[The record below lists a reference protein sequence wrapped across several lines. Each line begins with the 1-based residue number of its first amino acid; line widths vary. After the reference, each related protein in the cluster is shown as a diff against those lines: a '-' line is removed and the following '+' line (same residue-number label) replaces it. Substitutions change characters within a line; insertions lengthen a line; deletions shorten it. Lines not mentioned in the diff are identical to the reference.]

1 VVTLR
6 AYAGKRLKVDL
17 TRGDYFVEDISNAQ
31 LKMFLGGRG
40 LNSAVLFDEINPSI
54 APLSPDN
61 VLIIG
66 VGPLTGT
73 ICSGSNRFTITAK
86 SPHTGIL
93 GDANAGGFFGP
104 EVKYAGFNQ
113 ILVRGRSP
121 KPVYLKIFNGSVE
134 IKDASHLWG
143 KDVWE
148 TDLLLK
154 EEVGDSDAKVACIG
168 PAAENGVTYAGV
180 VTSLVRIAART
191 GMGTVMASKNLK
203 AVVVRG
209 TQPVEVEDFDLFDK
223 IVKEIEEQV
232 YASPDYL
239 GRSTMGSTRLV
250 NPLNQLGFLVS
261 YHFKTGVFPE
271 ADKISGETLRDR
283 YNVKVKACGSCPLPC
298 SRFHV
303 VKSGRFAGL
312 ASEGPEY
319 ETLGSIGSRCGV
331 DDIEVILKANDKLN
345 RYGLDSITS
354 GEVIALA
361 MECYERGL
369 LTRDQLNGLDLRWG
383 NADAMLTLIDMIAYK
398 KGIGEKMAYGA
409 KKFGEFVGKG
419 ADKLA
424 AQVKG
429 LEIIAGEPRGMK
441 AFALTYA
448 VSSRGADH
456 LRAEPM
462 FELSNNAELA
472 VKRFGA
478 KEAAFRLEYKAKG
491 RVVKYYEE
499 CAALAD
505 SLTMCKNITAMLD
518 GPPRHYELE
527 EVVARILRAALGWD
541 MQPKDVLQIG
551 ERIINIERAF
561 VVREGVTRKD
571 DVLPERFLKEPL
583 PPECGPS
590 AGSVVELEPMLDE
603 YYEVRRWDKSTGIPR
618 ASTLKQLGLNY
629 AADNLAAYIKLPD

>member
-1 VVTLR
+1 LK
-6 AYAGKRLKVDL
+6 AYAGKRLRVDL
-17 TRGDYFVEDISNAQ
+17 SRGDYYVEDIREDQ

-40 LNSAVLFDEINPSI
+40 LNSAVLFDEVNPNVN
-54 APLSPDN
+54 PLSPEN

-104 EVKYAGFNQ
+104 ELKYAGLDQ
-113 ILVRGRSP
+113 IVIKGRSP
-121 KPVYLKIFNGSVE
+121 KPVYLKIFDGSIE
-134 IKDASHLWG
+134 IKDASHIWG

-168 PAAENGVTYAGV
+168 PAAENGVTFAGV

-209 TQPVEVEDFDLFDK
+209 TFPVEVDDYEAFDK
-223 IVKEIEEQV
+223 IVREIEDQV
-232 YASPDYL
+232 FASPDYL

-261 YHFKTGVFPE
+261 YHFKTGVFE
-271 ADKISGETLRDR
+271 GAEKISGEALRDH

-298 SRFHV
+298 SRFYV

-312 ASEGPEY
+312 AGEGPEY
-319 ETLGSIGSRCGV
+319 ETLGSIGSRCGI
-331 DDIEVILKANDKLN
+331 DDIEAILKANDKLN
-345 RYGLDSITS
+345 RYGMDSITT

-369 LTRDQLNGLDLRWG
+369 ITREELDGLDLRWG

-419 ADKLA
+419 AEKMA
-424 AQVKG
+424 AHVKG

-505 SLTMCKNITAMLD
+505 SLTMCKNITAVLD
-518 GPPRHYELE
+518 GPPRYYELQ
-527 EVVARILRAALGWD
+527 EVAARLLKAAVGWD
-541 MQPKDVLQIG
+541 MQPREVLRIG
-551 ERIINIERAF
+551 ERIINVERAF
-561 VVREGVTRKD
+561 VVREGITRKD
-571 DVLPERFLKEPL
+571 DTLPERFLKEPL

-618 ASTLKQLGLNY
+618 RITLEELGLKY
-629 AADNLAAYIKLPD
+629 VADNLKSYVGLPD

>member
-1 VVTLR
+1 MK
-6 AYAGKRLKVDL
+6 AYAGRRLRVDL
-17 TRGDYFVEDISNAQ
+17 SRGDYCLEDISEAQ

-40 LNSAVLFDEINPSI
+40 LNSATLFEEVNPNVN
-54 APLSPDN
+54 PLSPEN

-73 ICSGSNRFTITAK
+73 ICSGSNRFTVSAK

-104 EVKYAGFNQ
+104 EVKYAGLDQ
-113 ILVRGRSP
+113 IAIKGRAP
-121 KPVYLKIFNGSVE
+121 KPIYLKIFDGTVE

-168 PAAENGVTYAGV
+168 PAAENGVSYAGV

-203 AVVVRG
+203 AIVVRG
-209 TQPVEVEDFDLFDK
+209 TKPVEVADYDEFDK
-223 IVKEIEEQV
+223 IVKEIEEQI
-232 YASPDYL
+232 YSSPDYV

-261 YHFKTGVFPE
+261 YHFKTGVFE
-271 ADKISGETLRDR
+271 GADKISGETLRDH

-298 SRFHV
+298 SRFYV
-303 VKSGRFAGL
+303 IKSGRFAGL
-312 ASEGPEY
+312 AGEGPEY

-331 DDIEVILKANDKLN
+331 DDIEAILKANDKLN
-345 RYGLDSITS
+345 RYGMDSITT

-369 LTRDQLNGLDLRWG
+369 LTKEQLGGLDLTWG
-383 NADAMLTLIDMIAYK
+383 NAEAVLTLIDMIAYK

-409 KKFGEFVGKG
+409 KKFGEFVGQG

-462 FELSNNAELA
+462 FEFSNNAELA

-505 SLTMCKNITAMLD
+505 SLTMCKNISAMLD
-518 GPPRHYELE
+518 GAPRYYELE
-527 EVVARILRAALGWD
+527 EVASRLLKAAVGWD
-541 MQPKDVLQIG
+541 MSPRDVLQMG

-561 VVREGVTRKD
+561 VVREGITRKD
-571 DVLPERFLKEPL
+571 DTLPERFLKEPL

-590 AGSVVELEPMLDE
+590 AGSIVELEPMLDE
-603 YYEVRRWDKSTGIPR
+603 YYEVRGWDKKTGIPKR
-618 ASTLKQLGLNY
+618 STLERLDLKY
-629 AADNLAAYIKLPD
+629 VADDLASYGKLAD